1 MDDQEMAQHRNK
13 LILSFRDICK
23 KEAVLERGLTIACV
37 LKANDK
43 CEKSERLN
51 CDTKKLE

>member
-1 MDDQEMAQHRNK
+1 MAQHRNK